1 MKLFV
6 EASPKI
12 PLVSIAVAFA
22 SGSTHDPVG
31 KEGLTRAT
39 SRMLRRGCE
48 GMTADSIEEAVDG
61 LGGEFGCDATPTS
74 ITVHA
79 EVISRNLDPFVDL
92 VAKVLG
98 SPTFDPEEVAL
109 LLRETEAEIVES
121 RDNDRVLASRAFRR
135 ALFAGHPYARRVS
148 GTLDTLEALKPDDLR
163 AHYGRHFRRDS
174 ALVAISGD
182 VTEATAREIAE
193 RLLARLPEG
202 DRPVD
207 AVPEPSPPPGRTL
220 VLVDKAE
227 RTQTQMALGWLG
239 THPRDDDHF
248 AWIVGNTTFGGT
260 FTSRLM
266 QEIRSKRGWSYG
278 VSSRVG
284 FDRHRDAFV
293 VWSAPSAK
301 DASACLELEI
311 ELLAALRAE
320 GLSAEEL
327 AFTKNYLARSYAFE
341 IDTARKRVHQRL
353 EEALYDLPEGY
364 HARYKERLGQLSL
377 EEVNA
382 ALKKRTPVEDLVVAV
397 VATDG
402 DTGDLLEKSAG
413 GRHRQVVPYDCE

>member
-1 MKLFV
+1 VKLFV

-12 PLVSIAVAFA
+12 PLVSIVVAFQ
-22 SGSTHDPVG
+22 SGSSHDPVG

-39 SRMLRRGCE
+39 ARMLRRGCE
-48 GMTADSIEEAVDG
+48 GLTADAIEEAVDG
-61 LGGEFGCDATPTS
+61 LGGEFGCDAAPTS

-79 EVISRNLDPFVDL
+79 EVIRRNLDPFVEL
-92 VAKVLG
+92 VGKVLG
-98 SPTFDPEEVAL
+98 APTFEPEECAR

-135 ALFAGHPYARRVS
+135 ALFADHPYARRVS
-148 GTLDTLEALKPDDLR
+148 GTLDTLASLRPEDLR
-163 AHYGRHFRRDS
+163 AQYERHFCREN

-182 VTEATAREIAE
+182 VTESTAREISE
-193 RLLARLPEG
+193 RLLSRLPAG
-202 DRPVD
+202 ARVVD
-207 AVPEPSPPPGRTL
+207 SVPEPSPPPGRTL

-239 THPRDDDHF
+239 THPRDPDHF

-266 QEIRSKRGWSYG
+266 QEIRAKRGWSYG

-301 DASACLELEI
+301 DAPACLELEI
-311 ELLAALRAE
+311 ELLEALRAK
-320 GLSAEEL
+320 GLTSEEL

-364 HARYKERLGQLSL
+364 HARYLERLGQLSL
-377 EEVNA
+377 DEVNS
-382 ALKKRTPVEDLVVAV
+382 ALKQRTPVEDLIVAV
-397 VATDG
+397 VATDA
-402 DTGDLLEKSAG
+402 DTGALLEKAAG
-413 GRHRQVVPYDCE
+413 GRPRQVVAYDCE

>member
-1 MKLFV
+1 MKLFI

-12 PLVSIAVAFA
+12 PLVSIVVAFPT
-22 SGSTHDPVG
+22 GSTHDPVG

-39 SRMLRRGCE
+39 ARMLRRGCE
-48 GMTADSIEEAVDG
+48 GLTADAIEEAVDG

-79 EVISRNLDPFVDL
+79 EVISRNLDPFVEL
-92 VAKVLG
+92 IAKVLG
-98 SPTFDPEEVAL
+98 APAFDPAEAAL
-109 LLRETEAEIVES
+109 LLRESEAEIVES

-135 ALFAGHPYARRVS
+135 TLFAGHPYARRVS
-148 GTLDTLEALKPDDLR
+148 GTLDTLGALKPEELR
-163 AHYGRHFRRDS
+163 AHYGRHFRRDG

-182 VTEATAREIAE
+182 VTEATARETSE

-202 DRPVD
+202 ESPVD
-207 AVPEPSPPPGRTL
+207 AVPEPSPPAGRTL

-266 QEIRSKRGWSYG
+266 QEIRAKRGWSYG

-301 DASACLELEI
+301 DGPACLELEI
-311 ELLAALRAE
+311 ELLRQLREA
-320 GLSAEEL
+320 GLTAEEL
-327 AFTKNYLARSYAFE
+327 AFTKSYLARSYAFE

-364 HARYKERLGQLSL
+364 HARYQERLRQLTL
-377 EEVNA
+377 DEVNA
-382 ALKKRTPVEDLVVAV
+382 SLKTRTPVEDLIVAV
-397 VATDG
+397 VATDMDSG
-402 DTGDLLEKSAG
+402 AQLERAAG
-413 GRHRQVVPYDCE
+413 GRPRQVVPYDVE